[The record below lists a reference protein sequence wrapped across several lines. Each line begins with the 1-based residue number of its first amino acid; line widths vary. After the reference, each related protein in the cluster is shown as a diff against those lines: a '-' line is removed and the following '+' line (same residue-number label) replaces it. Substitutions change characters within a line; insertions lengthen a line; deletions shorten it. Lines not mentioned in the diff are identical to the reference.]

1 MSWEELDAAEIMNA
15 NHDWRESGRP
25 VLTAARFP
33 RM

>member
-1 MSWEELDAAEIMNA
+1 LDAAETVDT
-15 NHDWRESGRP
+15 NHDGLESGRP